1 MLRLLAFS
9 LEPVFMDDKVDRRD
23 IVGAWALFET
33 DLCTACASF
42 AAESSKSRNIKV
54 IKPPKHTIS
63 AVNRKTKSRVP
74 RYATATDGAR
84 MLRAS
89 AQ

>member
-1 MLRLLAFS
+1 
-9 LEPVFMDDKVDRRD
+9 MDDSVDRRD
-23 IVGAWALFET
+23 IVGAWALCET

-42 AAESSKSRNIKV
+42 AAESAKSRNIKV

-63 AVNRKTKSRVP
+63 AVNRKKSRVP
-74 RYATATDGAR
+74 RYATATDGAG

>member
-1 MLRLLAFS
+1 
-9 LEPVFMDDKVDRRD
+9 MDDSVDRRD
-23 IVGAWALFET
+23 IVGAWELCET

-42 AAESSKSRNIKV
+42 AAESAKSRNIKV

-63 AVNRKTKSRVP
+63 AVNRKTKSLVP
-74 RYATATDGAR
+74 RYETATDGAH

-89 AQ
+89 SQ